1 MGFGKQL
8 KEVAASVLPIVLIA
22 SILGWIFGIFTFLT
36 FAQFLFSALL
46 VVFGLTLFL
55 LGVNVGFLPVGN
67 HLGAMITQKRNV
79 PLLVFSGIGLGILI
93 TLAEP
98 DVKVLSDQVAS
109 MKSGLSSSLLV
120 FIIAVGV
127 GLFMAISYVRALTR
141 FSLKITMA
149 IGVGLMFLAS
159 LFVPEFFVSVGFD
172 AGGATTGPMA
182 VPFIMALGMGV
193 ASVHGHHE
201 EDSFGYTGIAS
212 IGPVLAVLV
221 FGAFMGGGGSI
232 VSDSGS
238 TEGMLE
244 VFTDVVLSVTKS
256 LLPLVII
263 CILVQVFFMKLPRIR
278 ATRMYF
284 GIFYSY
290 VGITLFLFAVESTFM
305 NIARTLGRT
314 IASVAPGSLIPIGLV
329 LGACVV
335 LAEPAIWVLTEQ
347 VEEVSEGKIKRF
359 VLLAFIAI
367 GVACAVML
375 SMIRILNGTSIWYF
389 LLPGYAVI
397 VALLPFV
404 PALFVGIGFDSG
416 GVATGPM
423 SSTFLLPFVS
433 GAASVLAEDPSSMA
447 FGMIGLIAMMP
458 ILAIEILGLVFS
470 LKVRKGQKN
479 VEEKND

>member
-8 KEVAASVLPIVLIA
+8 KEVAVSVLPIVVIA
-22 SILGWIFGIFTFLT
+22 SILGWIFSIFTVSS
-36 FAQFLFSALL
+36 FALFLFSALL

-67 HLGAMITQKRNV
+67 HLGAMITQKKSV

-149 IGVGLMFLAS
+149 AGVGLMFLAAS
-159 LFVPEFFVSVGFD
+159 FVPEFFVSVGFD

-193 ASVHGHHE
+193 ASVHGSHE

-221 FGAFMGGGGSI
+221 FGAFMGGGTSV
-232 VSDSGS
+232 VSEES
-238 TEGMLE
+238 TAESMLALFGE
-244 VFTDVVLSVTKS
+244 VALSVTKS
-256 LLPLVII
+256 LFPLVVI
-263 CILVQVFFMKLPRIR
+263 CVLVQVFFMKLPRIR
-278 ATRMYF
+278 ATRMYM
-284 GIFYSY
+284 GILYSY
-290 VGITLFLFAVESTFM
+290 VGITIFLFAVESSFM
-305 NIARTLGRT
+305 SVARLLGRT
-314 IASVAPGSLIPIGLV
+314 IATVSPGTLIPIGLV

-359 VLLAFIAI
+359 LLLAFIAV

-375 SMIRILNGTSIWYF
+375 SMIRILNGTSIWWF
-389 LLPGYAVI
+389 LLPGYGVI

-404 PALFVGIGFDSG
+404 PTLFVGIGFDSG

-433 GAASVLAEDPSSMA
+433 GAAAVVAEDPSSMA

-470 LKVRKGQKN
+470 IKVKKGQKKTE
-479 VEEKND
+479 EEK

>member
-8 KEVAASVLPIVLIA
+8 REVAVSVLPIVVIA
-22 SILGWIFGIFTFLT
+22 SILGWIFGIFTVSS
-36 FAQFLFSALL
+36 FALFLFSALL

-67 HLGAMITQKRNV
+67 HLGAMITQKKSV

-149 IGVGLMFLAS
+149 IGVGLMFLAAS
-159 LFVPEFFVSVGFD
+159 FVPEFFVSVGFD

-193 ASVHGHHE
+193 ASVHGSHE

-221 FGAFMGGGGSI
+221 FGAFMGGGTSV
-232 VSDSGS
+232 VSEESS
-238 TEGMLE
+238 TEGMLALFGE
-244 VFTDVVLSVTKS
+244 VALSVTKS
-256 LLPLVII
+256 LLPLVVI
-263 CILVQVFFMKLPRIR
+263 CILVQIFFMKLPRIR
-278 ATRMYF
+278 ATRMYM
-284 GIFYSY
+284 GILYSY
-290 VGITLFLFAVESTFM
+290 VGIILFLFAVESSFM
-305 NIARTLGRT
+305 SVARLLGRT
-314 IASVAPGSLIPIGLV
+314 IATVSPGSLIPIGLV

-359 VLLAFIAI
+359 LLLAFIAV

-375 SMIRILNGTSIWYF
+375 SMIRILNGTSIWWF
-389 LLPGYAVI
+389 LLPGYAVV

-404 PALFVGIGFDSG
+404 PTLFVGIGFDSG

-433 GAASVLAEDPSSMA
+433 GAAAVVAEDPSSMA

-470 LKVRKGQKN
+470 IQVKKGQKKTE
-479 VEEKND
+479 VKK